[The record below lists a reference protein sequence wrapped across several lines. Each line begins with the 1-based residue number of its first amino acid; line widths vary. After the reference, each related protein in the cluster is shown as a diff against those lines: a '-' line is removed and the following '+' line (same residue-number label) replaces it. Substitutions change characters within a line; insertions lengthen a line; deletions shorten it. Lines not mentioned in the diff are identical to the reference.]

1 MEKKKNKKS
10 ILSILVIVLVIILG
24 LWVIVIYPLVKFNS
38 NEKILRKAGERFFQ
52 LNANRV
58 PREGEMATV
67 SGITLLDKSYIS
79 EALKGAYSGSECDLK
94 SSWVKV
100 KKVSGELKYYT
111 YLQCGFMSSRVDH
124 KGPDIKLNG
133 KLEMEVE
140 RGTDFKD
147 PGIKSV
153 KDNTD
158 GNMDIS
164 SVIVKSDIDTTK
176 VGEYTI
182 VYSAVDSFENKST
195 VTRKVV
201 VSQSLKQTVLNDT
214 NNEGIYKGMEVNN
227 YIRFSGQLFRI
238 VRLNDDGTV
247 KIVSAEDISQVDYNS
262 LDKWLN
268 DYYYEH
274 LAESSRDFVQ
284 ERSVWCSDDVGK
296 DKVDSTVDCKTK
308 KNKKNAGLLSINE
321 YNSSLKEG
329 ESYLY
334 TNTIN
339 WTSNSL
345 DDKKA
350 WTTRNTFFG
359 QDSKYL
365 EYSVGY
371 HFNVRP
377 SIVLKKDIKIID
389 GSGTAYDPYDIGD
402 FKTGKPSDALNKRY
416 SGEYVEY
423 AGILY
428 RIVET
433 DGKNAKVIVVNNI
446 SDDKFDYGEGNV
458 YNPNKNGNIGYVI
471 ENTVSNYIKT
481 SYFAKHSITVPIYEN
496 KSSYSGK
503 KTEKKYSVKF
513 SSPNLYDMYSSSVIP
528 TWYINS
534 SKKKNVLYLSS
545 DNGTVYYD
553 TDDDY
558 LTRFANLRFTAYFKK
573 GISIKGGKGTME
585 EPYTVSD

>member
-1 MEKKKNKKS
+1 MKKKENNKS
-10 ILSILVIVLVIILG
+10 ILSILVIALVIVLG
-24 LWVIVIYPLVKFNS
+24 LWVIIIYPLVKFNS
-38 NEKILRKAGERFFQ
+38 NENIMRKAGERFFQ

-67 SGITLLDKSYIS
+67 SGITLLDKSYIK
-79 EALKGAYSGSECDLK
+79 EALKGAYSGEECDLK
-94 SSWVKV
+94 KSWVKV
-100 KKVSGELKYYT
+100 KKQSGELKYYV

-124 KGPDIKLNG
+124 KGPEIKLNG
-133 KLEMEVE
+133 NVEMEVE
-140 RGTDFKD
+140 KGSNFKD
-147 PGIKSV
+147 PGVKSV
-153 KDNTD
+153 KDKTD
-158 GNMDIS
+158 GNIDIS
-164 SVIVKSDIDTTK
+164 SVIIKSDIDTTK

-182 VYSAVDSFENKST
+182 VYSATDSFENKTS
-195 VTRKVV
+195 VTRKVT
-201 VSQSLKQTVLNDT
+201 VSQSLKQTILNGT
-214 NNEGIYKGMEVNN
+214 NNDGIYKGLDVNN
-227 YIRFSGQLFRI
+227 YIKFSGQLFRI

-262 LDKWLN
+262 IDKWLN

-274 LAESSRDFVQ
+274 LAESSKDFVQ

-296 DKVDSTVDCKTK
+296 NSVDTKVDCKVE

-321 YNSSLKEG
+321 YNSSQKEG

-345 DDKKA
+345 DDKNA
-350 WTTRNTFFG
+350 WTTRKNFFN
-359 QDSKYL
+359 QESKYL
-365 EYSVGY
+365 EYSRKN

-377 SIVLKKDIKIID
+377 SIVLKKNIKIID
-389 GSGTAYDPYDIGD
+389 GSGTADDPYDIGD
-402 FKTGKPSDALNKRY
+402 FKTGKPGEDLNKRY

-433 DGKNAKVIVVNNI
+433 DGKNAKVIVAGDI
-446 SDDKFDYGEGNV
+446 SEDKFEYGDGKV
-458 YNPNKNGNIGYVI
+458 YNPNKKGNIGYNL
-471 ENTVSNYIKT
+471 ENTVSSYIKT
-481 SYFAKHSITVPIYEN
+481 SYFEKHSVVVPIYEN

-503 KTEKKYSVKF
+503 KTEKKYNVKF
-513 SSPNLYDMYSSSVIP
+513 SAPNLYDMYSSSVIP

-534 SKKKNVLYLSS
+534 SNKNNVRYLSS

-553 TDDDY
+553 TNDY
-558 LTRFANLRFTAYFKK
+558 MSGTANLRFVAYFKE
-573 GISIKGGKGTME
+573 GITIKSGKGTMK
-585 EPYTVSD
+585 EPYKVSD